1 MTPANK
7 PIRAPRACDYMRVFA
22 PAVCDMQSKPINS
35 RCGASLLYRL
45 KPFDELSRCIFQQR
59 IIEIPRPIQSLDLI
73 NPGDLERAG
82 TGLKLRLYPEAR
94 CGRSGRSLLAMPI
107 RLYFMWVGS
116 ALLMALYCADKWL
129 PDPSTHAHS
138 SIPPGERVNLRIRS
152 DHRWPERVVFD
163 TAHPQMPLS
172 STFRSISE
180 VIPGQDPAWTEQRG
194 ARDAFASMK

>member
-1 MTPANK
+1 MHFSATNNRDPEANTIVGFDQSGRFGK
-7 PIRAPRACDYMRVFA
+7 SRYRAQVTL
-22 PAVCDMQSKPINS
+22 V
-35 RCGASLLYRL
+35 
-45 KPFDELSRCIFQQR
+45 
-59 IIEIPRPIQSLDLI
+59 
-73 NPGDLERAG
+73 
-82 TGLKLRLYPEAR
+82 PEAR

-194 ARDAFASMK
+194 ARDAFASSQMEW